1 MAQKCHDDS
10 IFLTAIS
17 ICSRQF
23 QFTHAISIL
32 LTAISICSR
41 QFQLTHGNF
50 NYLCLRLVQF
60 THGNFNLFTAISIC
74 PRQFQFTHGNFNFLT
89 ANNAHGIFR
98 FAHHVKRQNQKSIFK
113 VDLQSEKWK
122 SKIENRFANT
132 YASRQWV
139 DNRRVLLV
147 PENYKLYQTLTWWTV
162 NIYCTASQNGSI
174 PHINPSIEATSNC
187 SKSCLL
193 MLLVAVLLFLLRKS
207 KNGGAIR
214 KNMLFMDPVWDSF
227 FVLYEN
233 GTVSDRHESN
243 SCRVSDRDE
252 VRPVW
257 VHF

>member
-1 MAQKCHDDS
+1 MSRRFNFPHS
-10 IFLTAIS
+10 NFNLFTAIS
-17 ICSRQF
+17 IYSR
-23 QFTHAISIL
+23 
-32 LTAISICSR
+32 
-41 QFQLTHGNF
+41 NF
-50 NYLCLRLVQF
+50 NF
-60 THGNFNLFTAISIC
+60 THGNFNLFTAISAYS
-74 PRQFQFTHGNFNFLT
+74 RQFQLSLLTASSIYSRQFQLVHGNFNLPSAISLTHGNFNFLT

-214 KNMLFMDPVWDSF
+214 KNVTCYLWTRTESLFCLVWERYG
-227 FVLYEN
+227 L
-233 GTVSDRHESN
+233 
-243 SCRVSDRDE
+243 
-252 VRPVW
+252 RPARK
-257 VHF
+257 